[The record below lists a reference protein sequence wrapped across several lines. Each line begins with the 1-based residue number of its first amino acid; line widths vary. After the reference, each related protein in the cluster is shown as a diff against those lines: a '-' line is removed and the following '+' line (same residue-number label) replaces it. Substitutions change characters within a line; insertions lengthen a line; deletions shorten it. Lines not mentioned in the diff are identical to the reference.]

1 MDEDKSTAE
10 AIPRNITIRLPDGT
24 DWTTGEDLDFREL
37 LDNLVEFI
45 KSPELHS
52 SILPAMSEHFIRRH
66 KEIMERLSLEKQK
79 VAQAGK
85 YELQFLIGR
94 LVMGGALIFSVTW
107 LTLTGHLATETTI
120 VTLMATLGF
129 IMWGKG
135 QN

>member
-1 MDEDKSTAE
+1 
-10 AIPRNITIRLPDGT
+10 
-24 DWTTGEDLDFREL
+24 
-37 LDNLVEFI
+37 
-45 KSPELHS
+45 
-52 SILPAMSEHFIRRH
+52 
-66 KEIMERLSLEKQK
+66 MERLSLERQK

-94 LVMGGALIFSVTW
+94 LIMGGALVGAVTW
-107 LTLTGHLATETTI
+107 LTLVGKLATETTI